1 MTNKLIK
8 HHSYIDQL
16 KNYIDSD
23 FVKVYIGIR
32 RSGKTSLMH
41 NIIDELKSMGVK
53 DENIIF
59 ISLESREYANIDN
72 SEQLNEIV
80 YNKTENI
87 KGKIYL
93 FFDEIQQVKEWEKSI
108 NSYRVSLD
116 SDIYITGSNS
126 KLLSGELA
134 TLLTGRYLTINVY
147 PFSFKEFL
155 QYKNEIERVELTK
168 DTINKLYDE
177 YFNFGGM
184 PGILSLGSDEFK
196 KIALKDI
203 YNSILF
209 EDIVSRFK
217 INNIDLL
224 QRFVRYIISSTGEI
238 FSSKSITNYLKS
250 NNIYTSQDTLLKYKE
265 YLNQSFFIS
274 KCKIFELKGKKEM
287 KILGKY
293 YLTDHGFHHALI
305 EDNILKVTK
314 ILENIV
320 YVELLRRGYTVHVGR
335 NTDNTE
341 VDFVCE
347 KYGKYK
353 YIQVSYR
360 LTSEKTLNREISPLL
375 RIHDKYESILITTE
389 KHDFSKE
396 GVKHLNII
404 DFLCDDSYNNIL
416 IMISKY
422 QFLILIPFL

>member
-1 MTNKLIK
+1 MEDKLIK
-8 HHSYIDQL
+8 RDAYVNKL
-16 KNYIDSD
+16 KDYVNTD

-41 NIIDELKSMGVK
+41 NIIDELKLMGVK

-59 ISLESREYANIDN
+59 ISFESREYSYIDN
-72 SEQLNEIV
+72 TQQLDEIIF
-80 YNKTENI
+80 NKTENI
-87 KGKIYL
+87 EGKAYL
-93 FFDEIQQVKEWEKSI
+93 FFDEIQQVKGWEKSI
-108 NSYRVSLD
+108 NTYRVSID
-116 SDIYITGSNS
+116 CDIYITGSNS

-155 QYKNEIERVELTK
+155 QYKNEIEGIKLTK
-168 DTINKLYDE
+168 DTINKLYDD

-184 PGILSLGSDEFK
+184 PGILSLGSDEFRNL
-196 KIALKDI
+196 ALKDI
-203 YNSILF
+203 FNSILF
-209 EDIVSRFK
+209 EDVVSRFK

-224 QRFVRYIISSTGEI
+224 QRFSRYMISSTGEI
-238 FSSKSITNYLKS
+238 FSSKSIKNYLKS
-250 NNIYTSQDTLLKYKE
+250 NNIHTSQDTLLKYNE
-265 YLNQSFFIS
+265 YLKQSFFIS
-274 KCKIFELKGKKEM
+274 KCKCFELKGKKEM

-320 YVELLRRGYTVHVGR
+320 YVELLRRGYKINVGR
-335 NTDNTE
+335 NPDNSE

-347 KYGKYK
+347 KSGKYK
-353 YIQVSYR
+353 YVQVSYR
-360 LTSEKTLNREISPLL
+360 LTNEKTLNREITPLL
-375 RIHDKYESILITTE
+375 KIPDKYESILITTE
-389 KHDFSKE
+389 DHDFSKD

-404 DFLCDDSYNNIL
+404 DFLLGD
-416 IMISKY
+416 
-422 QFLILIPFL
+422 F

>member
-1 MTNKLIK
+1 MASKLIK
-8 HHSYIDQL
+8 REAYINQL
-16 KNYIDSD
+16 KDYVNTD
-23 FVKVYIGIR
+23 FVKAYIGIR
-32 RSGKTSLMH
+32 RSGKTSLMY
-41 NIIDELKSMGVK
+41 NFIDELKSMGVE

-59 ISLESREYANIDN
+59 ISLESREYAHIDSTQQLDDIIYDKVKNI
-72 SEQLNEIV
+72 E
-80 YNKTENI
+80 
-87 KGKIYL
+87 GKVYL
-93 FFDEIQQVKEWEKSI
+93 FFDEIQQVNGWEKSI
-108 NSYRVSLD
+108 NSYRVSID

-155 QYKNEIERVELTK
+155 QYKNEIEDVELT
-168 DTINKLYDE
+168 DDSIRKLYDE

-184 PGILSLGSDEFK
+184 PGIMTLGSNEFK
-196 KIALKDI
+196 KNALKDI

-209 EDIVSRFK
+209 EDVVSRFK

-224 QRFVRYIISSTGEI
+224 QRFARYMTSSTGEI
-238 FSSKSITNYLKS
+238 FSSKSIKNYLKS
-250 NNIYTSQDTLLKYKE
+250 NNIYTSQDTLLKYNK
-265 YLNQSFFIS
+265 YMKQSFFIS
-274 KCKIFELKGKKEM
+274 KCKCFELKGRREM

-293 YLTDHGFHHALI
+293 YLMDHGFHHALI

-320 YVELLRRGYTVHVGR
+320 YVELLRRGYKINVGR
-335 NTDNTE
+335 NADNSE

-347 KYGKYK
+347 KSGKYK

-360 LTSEKTLNREISPLL
+360 LTSEKTLNREITPLL
-375 RIHDKYESILITTE
+375 KIPDKYESILITAE
-389 KHDFSKE
+389 NHDFSKD

-404 DFLCDDSYNNIL
+404 DFLCGDDL
-416 IMISKY
+416 
-422 QFLILIPFL
+422 

>member
-1 MTNKLIK
+1 MMNKLIK
-8 HHSYIDQL
+8 RGTYVDKL
-16 KNYIDSD
+16 KDYVNSD

-32 RSGKTSLMH
+32 RSGKTSLMY
-41 NIIDELKSMGVK
+41 NIIDEIKLMGVK

-59 ISLESREYANIDN
+59 ISFESREYAHID
-72 SEQLNEIV
+72 SCEQLDEVV
-80 YNKTENI
+80 YSKTENLE
-87 KGKIYL
+87 GKVYL
-93 FFDEIQQVKEWEKSI
+93 FFDEIQQVKGWEKSI
-108 NSYRVSLD
+108 NSYRVSID

-155 QYKNEIERVELTK
+155 QYKNEIEGIELTK
-168 DTINKLYDE
+168 DTITELYDD

-196 KIALKDI
+196 KLALKDI

-209 EDIVSRFK
+209 EDVVSRFK

-224 QRFVRYIISSTGEI
+224 QRFVRYMISSTGEI
-238 FSSKSITNYLKS
+238 FSSKSIQNYLKS
-250 NNIYTSQDTLLKYKE
+250 NNIYTSQDTLLKYNQ

-274 KCKIFELKGKKEM
+274 KCKCFQLKGRKEM

-305 EDNILKVTK
+305 EDNMLKVTK

-320 YVELLRRGYTVHVGR
+320 YVELLRREYKINIGR
-335 NTDNTE
+335 NPDNTE

-347 KYGKYK
+347 KSGKYK

-360 LTSEKTLNREISPLL
+360 LTSEKTLNREITPLL
-375 RIHDKYESILITTE
+375 RIPDKFESILITTE
-389 KHDFSKE
+389 NHDFSKE
-396 GVKHLNII
+396 GVKHMNII
-404 DFLCDDSYNNIL
+404 DFLCGDDV
-416 IMISKY
+416 
-422 QFLILIPFL
+422 

>member
-1 MTNKLIK
+1 MASKLIK
-8 HHSYIDQL
+8 REAYINQL
-16 KNYIDSD
+16 KDYVNTD
-23 FVKVYIGIR
+23 FVKAYIGIR
-32 RSGKTSLMH
+32 RSGKTSLMY
-41 NIIDELKSMGVK
+41 NFIDELKSMGVE

-59 ISLESREYANIDN
+59 ISLESREYAHIDSTQQLDDIIYDKVKNI
-72 SEQLNEIV
+72 E
-80 YNKTENI
+80 
-87 KGKIYL
+87 GKVYL
-93 FFDEIQQVKEWEKSI
+93 FFDEIQQVNGWEKSI
-108 NSYRVSLD
+108 NSYRVSID

-155 QYKNEIERVELTK
+155 QYKNEIEDVELT
-168 DTINKLYDE
+168 DDSIRKLYDE

-184 PGILSLGSDEFK
+184 PGIMTLGSNEFK
-196 KIALKDI
+196 ENALKDI

-209 EDIVSRFK
+209 EDVVSRFK

-224 QRFVRYIISSTGEI
+224 QRFARYMTSSTGEI
-238 FSSKSITNYLKS
+238 FSSKSIKNYLKS
-250 NNIYTSQDTLLKYKE
+250 NNIYTSQDTLLKYNE
-265 YLNQSFFIS
+265 YMKQSFFIS
-274 KCKIFELKGKKEM
+274 KCKCFELKGRREM

-293 YLTDHGFHHALI
+293 YLMDHGFHHALI

-320 YVELLRRGYTVHVGR
+320 YVELLRRGYKINVGR
-335 NTDNTE
+335 NADNSE

-347 KYGKYK
+347 KSGKYK

-360 LTSEKTLNREISPLL
+360 LTSEKTLNREITPLL
-375 RIHDKYESILITTE
+375 KIPDKYESILITAE
-389 KHDFSKE
+389 NHDFSKD

-404 DFLCDDSYNNIL
+404 DFLCGDDL
-416 IMISKY
+416 
-422 QFLILIPFL
+422 

>member
-8 HHSYIDQL
+8 RYSYVNQL
-16 KNYIDSD
+16 KDYIGSD
-23 FVKVYIGIR
+23 FIKVYIGIR
-32 RSGKTSLMH
+32 RSGKTTLMY
-41 NIIDELKSMGVK
+41 NIIDELKSMGIN

-59 ISLESREYANIDN
+59 ISFESREYSHINN
-72 SEQLNEIV
+72 SEQLDEII

-87 KGKIYL
+87 EGKIYL
-93 FFDEIQQVKEWEKSI
+93 FFDEIQQVNGWEKSI
-108 NSYRVSLD
+108 NSYRVSIN

-126 KLLSGELA
+126 KLLSGELT

-155 QYKNEIERVELTK
+155 QYKKEIETMELTNDK
-168 DTINKLYDE
+168 INELYND
-177 YFNFGGM
+177 YFNYGGM
-184 PGILSLGSDEFK
+184 PGILSLNSDEFK

-209 EDIVSRFK
+209 EDVVSRFK

-224 QRFVRYIISSTGEI
+224 QRFTKYMISSTGEI
-238 FSSKSITNYLKS
+238 FSSKNIKNYLKS
-250 NNIYTSQDTLLKYKE
+250 NNIYTSQDTLLKYNE
-265 YLNQSFFIS
+265 YLNQSFLIS
-274 KCKIFELKGKKEM
+274 KCKCLELKGKKEL

-335 NTDNTE
+335 NTDKTE

-347 KYGKYK
+347 KSGKYR

-360 LTSEKTLNREISPLL
+360 LTNEKTLDREISPLL

-389 KHDFSKE
+389 NHDFSKE
-396 GVKHLNII
+396 GVKHINII
-404 DFLCDDSYNNIL
+404 DFLCGNDL
-416 IMISKY
+416 
-422 QFLILIPFL
+422 

>member
-8 HHSYIDQL
+8 RYSYVNQL
-16 KNYIDSD
+16 KDYIGSD
-23 FVKVYIGIR
+23 FIKVYIGIR
-32 RSGKTSLMH
+32 RSGKTTLMY
-41 NIIDELKSMGVK
+41 NIIDELKSMGIN

-59 ISLESREYANIDN
+59 ISFESREYSHINN
-72 SEQLNEIV
+72 SEQLDEII

-87 KGKIYL
+87 EGKIYL
-93 FFDEIQQVKEWEKSI
+93 FFDEIQQVNGWEKSI
-108 NSYRVSLD
+108 NSYRVSIN

-126 KLLSGELA
+126 KLLSGELT

-155 QYKNEIERVELTK
+155 QYKKEIETMELTNDK
-168 DTINKLYDE
+168 INELYND
-177 YFNFGGM
+177 YFNYGGM
-184 PGILSLGSDEFK
+184 PGILSLNSDEFK

-209 EDIVSRFK
+209 EDVVSRFK

-224 QRFVRYIISSTGEI
+224 QRFTKYMISSTGEI
-238 FSSKSITNYLKS
+238 FSSKRIKNYLKS
-250 NNIYTSQDTLLKYKE
+250 NNIYTSQDTLLKYNE
-265 YLNQSFFIS
+265 YLNQSFLIS
-274 KCKIFELKGKKEM
+274 KCKCLELKGKKEL

-335 NTDNTE
+335 NTDKTE

-347 KYGKYK
+347 KSGKYR

-360 LTSEKTLNREISPLL
+360 LTNEKTLDREISPLL

-389 KHDFSKE
+389 NHDFSKE
-396 GVKHLNII
+396 GVKHINII
-404 DFLCDDSYNNIL
+404 DFLCGNDL
-416 IMISKY
+416 
-422 QFLILIPFL
+422 

>member
-1 MTNKLIK
+1 MASKLMK
-8 HHSYIDQL
+8 REDYINQL
-16 KNYIDSD
+16 KDYVNTD
-23 FVKVYIGIR
+23 FVKAYIGIR
-32 RSGKTSLMH
+32 RSGKTSLMY
-41 NIIDELKSMGVK
+41 NFIDELKSMGVE

-59 ISLESREYANIDN
+59 ISLESREYAHIDSTQQLDEIIYDKVKNI
-72 SEQLNEIV
+72 E
-80 YNKTENI
+80 
-87 KGKIYL
+87 GKVYL
-93 FFDEIQQVKEWEKSI
+93 FFDEIQQVNGWEKSI
-108 NSYRVSLD
+108 NSYRVSID

-155 QYKNEIERVELTK
+155 QYKNEIEDVELT
-168 DTINKLYDE
+168 DDSISKLYDE

-184 PGILSLGSDEFK
+184 PGIMTLGSNEFK
-196 KIALKDI
+196 KNALKDI

-209 EDIVSRFK
+209 EDVVSRFK

-224 QRFVRYIISSTGEI
+224 QRFARYMTSSTGEI
-238 FSSKSITNYLKS
+238 FSSKSIKNYLKS
-250 NNIYTSQDTLLKYKE
+250 NNIYTSQDTLLKYNE
-265 YLNQSFFIS
+265 YMKQSFFIS
-274 KCKIFELKGKKEM
+274 KCKCFELKGRKEM

-293 YLTDHGFHHALI
+293 YLMDHGFHHALI

-320 YVELLRRGYTVHVGR
+320 YVELLRRGYKINVGR
-335 NTDNTE
+335 NADNSE

-347 KYGKYK
+347 KSGKYK

-360 LTSEKTLNREISPLL
+360 LTSEKTLNREITPLL
-375 RIHDKYESILITTE
+375 KIPDKYESILITAE
-389 KHDFSKE
+389 NHDFSKD

-404 DFLCDDSYNNIL
+404 DFLCGDDL
-416 IMISKY
+416 
-422 QFLILIPFL
+422 

>member
-1 MTNKLIK
+1 MEKKLIK
-8 HHSYIDQL
+8 RDAYVNQL
-16 KNYIDSD
+16 KEYVNSD

-32 RSGKTSLMH
+32 RSGKTSLMY
-41 NIIDELKSMGVK
+41 NIIDELKLNGVK

-59 ISLESREYANIDN
+59 ISLESREYNHIYE
-72 SEQLNEIV
+72 SEQLDEIV
-80 YNKTENI
+80 YDKIENI

-93 FFDEIQQVKEWEKSI
+93 FFDEIQQVNGWEKSI
-108 NSYRVSLD
+108 NSYRVSID
-116 SDIYITGSNS
+116 CDIYITGSNS

-155 QYKNEIERVELTK
+155 QYKNEIDEIELT
-168 DTINKLYDE
+168 DDSINELYGE

-184 PGILSLGSDEFK
+184 PGILSLGSEEFK
-196 KIALKDI
+196 KMALKDI
-203 YNSILF
+203 FNSILF
-209 EDIVSRFK
+209 EDVVSRFK

-224 QRFVRYIISSTGEI
+224 QRFTRYMISSTGEI
-238 FSSKSITNYLKS
+238 FSSKSIKNYLKS
-250 NNIYTSQDTLLKYKE
+250 NNIYTSQDTLLKYNE
-265 YLNQSFFIS
+265 YLKQSFLIS
-274 KCKIFELKGKKEM
+274 KCKCFELKGRKEM

-293 YLTDHGFHHALI
+293 YLTDHGFHHSLI

-320 YVELLRRGYTVHVGR
+320 YVELLRRGYKVNVGR
-335 NTDNTE
+335 NKDNSE

-347 KYGKYK
+347 KSGKYK

-360 LTSEKTLNREISPLL
+360 LTNEETLNREITPLL
-375 RIHDKYESILITTE
+375 RIPDKYESILITSE

-404 DFLCDDSYNNIL
+404 DFLCGDKL
-416 IMISKY
+416 
-422 QFLILIPFL
+422 

>member
-1 MTNKLIK
+1 MMNKLIK
-8 HHSYIDQL
+8 GGTYVDKL
-16 KNYIDSD
+16 KDYVNSD

-32 RSGKTSLMH
+32 RSGKTSLMY
-41 NIIDELKSMGVK
+41 NIIDEIKLMGVK

-59 ISLESREYANIDN
+59 ISFESREYAHID
-72 SEQLNEIV
+72 SCEQLDEVV
-80 YNKTENI
+80 YSKTENLE
-87 KGKIYL
+87 GKVYL
-93 FFDEIQQVKEWEKSI
+93 FFDEIQQVKGWEKSI
-108 NSYRVSLD
+108 NSYRVSID

-155 QYKNEIERVELTK
+155 QYKNEIEGIELTK
-168 DTINKLYDE
+168 DTITELYDD

-196 KIALKDI
+196 KLALKDI

-209 EDIVSRFK
+209 EDVVSRFK

-224 QRFVRYIISSTGEI
+224 QRFVRYMISSTGEI
-238 FSSKSITNYLKS
+238 FSSKSIQNYLKS
-250 NNIYTSQDTLLKYKE
+250 NNIYTSQDTLLKYNQ

-274 KCKIFELKGKKEM
+274 KCKCFQLKGRKEM

-305 EDNILKVTK
+305 EDNMLKVTK

-320 YVELLRRGYTVHVGR
+320 YVELLRRGYKINIGR
-335 NTDNTE
+335 NPDNTE

-347 KYGKYK
+347 KSGKYK

-360 LTSEKTLNREISPLL
+360 LTSEKTLNREITPLL
-375 RIHDKYESILITTE
+375 RIPDKFESILITTE
-389 KHDFSKE
+389 NHDFSKE
-396 GVKHLNII
+396 GVKHMNII
-404 DFLCDDSYNNIL
+404 DFLCGDDV
-416 IMISKY
+416 
-422 QFLILIPFL
+422 

>member
-1 MTNKLIK
+1 MGTKLIK
-8 HHSYIDQL
+8 REAYVNQL
-16 KNYIDSD
+16 KDYINSD

-41 NIIDELKSMGVK
+41 NIIDELKSRNVK
-53 DENIIF
+53 DENILYVSF
-59 ISLESREYANIDN
+59 ESREYNYIDN
-72 SEQLNEIV
+72 SKQLDELIYDKV
-80 YNKTENI
+80 KNI
-87 KGKIYL
+87 EGKIYL
-93 FFDEIQQVKEWEKSI
+93 FFDEIQQVKGWEKSI
-108 NSYRVSLD
+108 NSYRVSID

-155 QYKNEIERVELTK
+155 QYKNEVDGVELTEYSIK
-168 DTINKLYDE
+168 KLYED

-184 PGILSLGSDEFK
+184 PGIFSLGNDEFK
-196 KIALKDI
+196 KLALKDI

-224 QRFVRYIISSTGEI
+224 QRFTRYMISSTGEI
-238 FSSKSITNYLKS
+238 FSSRSIKNYLKS
-250 NNIYTSQDTLLKYKE
+250 NNIFTSQDTLLKYNE
-265 YLNQSFFIS
+265 YLKQSFFIS
-274 KCKIFELKGKKEM
+274 KCKCFELKGRNEM

-293 YLTDHGFHHALI
+293 YLMDHGFHHALI

-320 YVELLRRGYTVHVGR
+320 YMELLRRGYDVKFGR
-335 NTDNTE
+335 HMDNSE

-347 KYGKYK
+347 KSGKYK

-360 LTSEKTLNREISPLL
+360 LTNEKTLDREITPLL
-375 RIHDKYESILITTE
+375 KIRDKYESILITTE
-389 KHDFSKE
+389 DYDFSKE
-396 GVKHLNII
+396 GVRHINII
-404 DFLCDDSYNNIL
+404 DFLCGND
-416 IMISKY
+416 
-422 QFLILIPFL
+422 

>member
-1 MTNKLIK
+1 MVDRLIKRDAYVNKLK
-8 HHSYIDQL
+8 DYV
-16 KNYIDSD
+16 NTD

-41 NIIDELKSMGVK
+41 NIIDELKLMGVK

-59 ISLESREYANIDN
+59 ISFESREYSYIDN
-72 SEQLNEIV
+72 TQQLDEIIF
-80 YNKTENI
+80 NKTENI
-87 KGKIYL
+87 EGKAYL
-93 FFDEIQQVKEWEKSI
+93 FFDEIQQVNGWEKSI
-108 NSYRVSLD
+108 NTYRVSID
-116 SDIYITGSNS
+116 CDIYITGSNS

-155 QYKNEIERVELTK
+155 QYKNEIEGIELTK
-168 DTINKLYDE
+168 DTINKLYDD

-184 PGILSLGSDEFK
+184 PGILSLGSDEFRNL
-196 KIALKDI
+196 ALKDI
-203 YNSILF
+203 FNSILF
-209 EDIVSRFK
+209 EDVVSRFK

-224 QRFVRYIISSTGEI
+224 QRFSRYMISSTGEI
-238 FSSKSITNYLKS
+238 FSSKSIKNYLKS
-250 NNIYTSQDTLLKYKE
+250 NNIYTSQDTLLKYNE
-265 YLNQSFFIS
+265 YLKQSFFIS
-274 KCKIFELKGKKEM
+274 KCKCFELKGKKEM

-320 YVELLRRGYTVHVGR
+320 YVELLRRGYKVNVGR
-335 NTDNTE
+335 NPDNTE

-347 KYGKYK
+347 KSGKYK
-353 YIQVSYR
+353 YVQVSYR
-360 LTSEKTLNREISPLL
+360 LTNEKTLNREITPLL
-375 RIHDKYESILITTE
+375 RIPDKYESILITTE
-389 KHDFSKE
+389 DHNFSKD

-404 DFLCDDSYNNIL
+404 DFLLGDL
-416 IMISKY
+416 
-422 QFLILIPFL
+422 

>member
-1 MTNKLIK
+1 MPSKIIK
-8 HHSYIDQL
+8 REAYIRDL
-16 KNYIDSD
+16 KDYVNTD

-41 NIIDELKSMGVK
+41 NIIDELKRDGVN

-59 ISLESREYANIDN
+59 MSFESREYIHINN
-72 SEQLNEIV
+72 SEQLDELV
-80 YNKTENI
+80 YKKVENLE
-87 KGKIYL
+87 GKIYL
-93 FFDEIQQVKEWEKSI
+93 FFDEIQQVKGWEKSI
-108 NSYRVSLD
+108 NSYRVSID

-134 TLLTGRYLTINVY
+134 TLLTGRYLTIHVY

-155 QYKNEIERVELTK
+155 QYKNEIEGVEITK
-168 DTINKLYDE
+168 YSIDELYEE

-196 KIALKDI
+196 RLALKDI

-209 EDIVSRFK
+209 EDVVSRFN
-217 INNIDLL
+217 ISNIDLL
-224 QRFVRYIISSTGEI
+224 QRFSRYMISSTGEI
-238 FSSKSITNYLKS
+238 FSSKSIKNYLKS
-250 NNIYTSQDTLLKYKE
+250 NDIYTSEDTLLKYNE
-265 YLNQSFFIS
+265 YLKQSFFIS
-274 KCKIFELKGKKEM
+274 KCKCFHLKGKKEM

-320 YVELLRRGYTVHVGR
+320 YVELLRRGYKVNVGR
-335 NTDNTE
+335 NEDKTE

-347 KYGKYK
+347 KSGKYK

-360 LTSEKTLNREISPLL
+360 LTSEQTLNREINPLL
-375 RIHDKYESILITTE
+375 RIPDKYESILITTE
-389 KHDFSKE
+389 NHDFSKD
-396 GVKHLNII
+396 GVRHLNIV
-404 DFLCDDSYNNIL
+404 DFLCGDDV
-416 IMISKY
+416 
-422 QFLILIPFL
+422 

>member
-1 MTNKLIK
+1 MTNNLIRRGA
-8 HHSYIDQL
+8 YVDQL
-16 KNYIDSD
+16 KDYIDSD

-32 RSGKTSLMH
+32 RSGKTSLMY
-41 NIIDELKSMGVK
+41 NIIDEIKSMGVK

-59 ISLESREYANIDN
+59 VSFESREYNQIDTC
-72 SEQLNEIV
+72 EKLDEIV
-80 YNKTENI
+80 YSKTEGLE
-87 KGKIYL
+87 GKIYL
-93 FFDEIQQVKEWEKSI
+93 FFDEIQEVKGWEKSI
-108 NSYRVSLD
+108 NSYRVSID

-134 TLLTGRYLTINVY
+134 TLMTGRYLTINVY

-155 QYKNEIERVELTK
+155 QYKNEIEGMEINEYSV
-168 DTINKLYDE
+168 NKLYDD

-184 PGILSLGSDEFK
+184 PGIFSLGSDEFK

-209 EDIVSRFK
+209 EDVVSRFK

-224 QRFVRYIISSTGEI
+224 RGFSRYMISSTGEI
-238 FSSKSITNYLKS
+238 FSSKNYLKS
-250 NNIYTSQDTLLKYKE
+250 NNIHTSQDTLLKYNE

-274 KCKIFELKGKKEM
+274 KCKCFELKGRKEM

-314 ILENIV
+314 IMENIV
-320 YVELLRRGYTVHVGR
+320 YVELLRRGYKVNVGR
-335 NTDNTE
+335 NSDNTE

-347 KYGKYK
+347 KSGKYK

-360 LTSEKTLNREISPLL
+360 LTSKKILNREIAPLL
-375 RIHDKYESILITTE
+375 KIHDKYESILITTE
-389 KHDFSKE
+389 NHDFSKE
-396 GVKHLNII
+396 GVRHLNII
-404 DFLCDDSYNNIL
+404 DFLCSEDI
-416 IMISKY
+416 
-422 QFLILIPFL
+422 

>member
-1 MTNKLIK
+1 MASKLIK
-8 HHSYIDQL
+8 REAYINQL
-16 KNYIDSD
+16 KDYVNTD
-23 FVKVYIGIR
+23 FVKAYIGIR
-32 RSGKTSLMH
+32 RSGKTSLMY
-41 NIIDELKSMGVK
+41 NFIDELKSMGVE

-59 ISLESREYANIDN
+59 ISLESREYAHIDSTQQLDDIIYDKVKNI
-72 SEQLNEIV
+72 E
-80 YNKTENI
+80 
-87 KGKIYL
+87 GKVYL
-93 FFDEIQQVKEWEKSI
+93 FFDEIQQVNGWEKSI
-108 NSYRVSLD
+108 NSYRVSID

-155 QYKNEIERVELTK
+155 QYKNEIEDVELT
-168 DTINKLYDE
+168 DDSIRKLYDE

-184 PGILSLGSDEFK
+184 PGIMTLGSNEFK
-196 KIALKDI
+196 KNALKDI

-209 EDIVSRFK
+209 EDVVSRFK

-224 QRFVRYIISSTGEI
+224 QRFARYMTSSTGKI
-238 FSSKSITNYLKS
+238 FSSKSIKNYLKS
-250 NNIYTSQDTLLKYKE
+250 NNIYTSQDTLLKYNE
-265 YLNQSFFIS
+265 YMKQSFFIS
-274 KCKIFELKGKKEM
+274 KCKCFELKGRREM

-293 YLTDHGFHHALI
+293 YLMDHGFHHALI

-320 YVELLRRGYTVHVGR
+320 YVELLRRGYKINVGR
-335 NTDNTE
+335 NADNSE

-347 KYGKYK
+347 KSGKYK

-360 LTSEKTLNREISPLL
+360 LTSEKTLNREITPLL
-375 RIHDKYESILITTE
+375 KIPDKYESILITAE
-389 KHDFSKE
+389 NHDFSKD

-404 DFLCDDSYNNIL
+404 DFLCGDDL
-416 IMISKY
+416 
-422 QFLILIPFL
+422 

>member
-1 MTNKLIK
+1 MVSQLIKRDAYVNKLK
-8 HHSYIDQL
+8 DYV
-16 KNYIDSD
+16 NTD

-32 RSGKTSLMH
+32 RSGKTSLMY
-41 NIIDELKSMGVK
+41 NIIDELKLMGVNE
-53 DENIIF
+53 ENIIF
-59 ISLESREYANIDN
+59 ISFESREYAYIDN
-72 SEQLNEIV
+72 SQQLDEIIF
-80 YNKTENI
+80 NKTENLE
-87 KGKIYL
+87 GTVYL
-93 FFDEIQQVKEWEKSI
+93 FFDEIQQVKGWEKSI
-108 NSYRVSLD
+108 NTYRVSID
-116 SDIYITGSNS
+116 CDIYITGSNS

-155 QYKNEIERVELTK
+155 QYKNEIEGIKLTK
-168 DTINKLYDE
+168 DSINKMYDD

-184 PGILSLGSDEFK
+184 PGILSLGSDEFRK
-196 KIALKDI
+196 SALKDI
-203 YNSILF
+203 FNSILF
-209 EDIVSRFK
+209 EDVVSRFK

-224 QRFVRYIISSTGEI
+224 QRFSRYMVSSTGEI
-238 FSSKSITNYLKS
+238 FSSKSIKNYLKG
-250 NNIYTSQDTLLKYKE
+250 NNINTSQDTLLKYNE
-265 YLNQSFFIS
+265 YLKQSFFIS
-274 KCKIFELKGKKEM
+274 KCKCFELKGKKEM

-320 YVELLRRGYTVHVGR
+320 YVELLRRGYKVNVGR

-347 KYGKYK
+347 KSGKYK

-360 LTSEKTLNREISPLL
+360 LTNEKTLNREITPLL
-375 RIHDKYESILITTE
+375 RIPDKFESILITTE
-389 KHDFSKE
+389 NHDFSKD

-404 DFLCDDSYNNIL
+404 DFLCGDDL
-416 IMISKY
+416 
-422 QFLILIPFL
+422 